1 MYMQLI
7 IELLEDAPEDT
18 LRRLYYFIRAFLKKD

>member
-1 MYMQLI
+1 MYLQLI
-7 IELLEDAPEDT
+7 MELLEGVPEDT